1 MYSNKFAL
9 KISAIH
15 LSAFLKTLSTF
26 TLVVISN
33 FGLEKSLVLGTIDG
47 KSTPQPHK
55 NALQWRCSNQQYW

>member
-9 KISAIH
+9 KILAIH
-15 LSAFLKTLSTF
+15 RSAFLKTLSTF

-47 KSTPQPHK
+47 KSMSQPHK